1 LPGPYGRAA
10 WHRARRAQTL
20 IIESGTLVDGTGRP
34 PIENSIIV
42 IEDSRFKA
50 LGRMGRREAIIVVTA
65 SLFETP
71 RLRSCLRD
79 PVELFAIVAHIMILN
94 SKDRPGHDQ
103 LKDAPCKLSHALE
116 EIRLEPIRCSVR
128 PIRQVARIT

>member
-1 LPGPYGRAA
+1 VVSGESTPYLYRGR
-10 WHRARRAQTL
+10 WRAQTL
-20 IIESGTLVDGTGRP
+20 IIEGGTLVDGTGRQ

-42 IEDSRFKA
+42 IEDSRFNA

-71 RLRSCLRD
+71 RLRPCLRD

-94 SKDRPGHDQ
+94 SKD
-103 LKDAPCKLSHALE
+103 
-116 EIRLEPIRCSVR
+116 
-128 PIRQVARIT
+128 